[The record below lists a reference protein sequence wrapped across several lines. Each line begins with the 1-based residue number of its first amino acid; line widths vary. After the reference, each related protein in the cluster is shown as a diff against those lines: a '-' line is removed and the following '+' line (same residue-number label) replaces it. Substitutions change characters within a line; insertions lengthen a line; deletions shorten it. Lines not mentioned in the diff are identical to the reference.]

1 MGRGP
6 DRNNETADVLYINI
20 GIGLHQSCSCLKPLY
35 AYLRRISNRMQ
46 RRKTQLLYSDTS
58 YSDTSGMI
66 VFTLIA
72 ELKHYHSLCHSLSIT
87 AELFTAK
94 IMASSPQKSLG
105 STSKR
110 HVTFPV
116 SSCPD
121 HDDLP
126 MIFVQ

>member
-66 VFTLIA
+66 VFTLI
-72 ELKHYHSLCHSLSIT
+72 YHSLCHSLSIT

-105 STSKR
+105 ST
-110 HVTFPV
+110 
-116 SSCPD
+116 
-121 HDDLP
+121 LN
-126 MIFVQ
+126 I

>member
-35 AYLRRISNRMQ
+35 AYIRRISNRMQ

-105 STSKR
+105 ST
-110 HVTFPV
+110 
-116 SSCPD
+116 
-121 HDDLP
+121 LN
-126 MIFVQ
+126 I

>member
-20 GIGLHQSCSCLKPLY
+20 GIGLHQSLY

-66 VFTLIA
+66 FFTLIA

-105 STSKR
+105 ST
-110 HVTFPV
+110 
-116 SSCPD
+116 
-121 HDDLP
+121 LN
-126 MIFVQ
+126 I

>member
-72 ELKHYHSLCHSLSIT
+72 ELTLSFTVSFFIDHCRIVHCQNNG
-87 AELFTAK
+87 LFPPK
-94 IMASSPQKSLG
+94 
-105 STSKR
+105 
-110 HVTFPV
+110 VTW
-116 SSCPD
+116 
-121 HDDLP
+121 
-126 MIFVQ
+126 

>member
-58 YSDTSGMI
+58 YSHTSGMI

-72 ELKHYHSLCHSLSIT
+72 ELKQCHSLSIT

-105 STSKR
+105 ST
-110 HVTFPV
+110 
-116 SSCPD
+116 
-121 HDDLP
+121 LN
-126 MIFVQ
+126 I

>member
-20 GIGLHQSCSCLKPLY
+20 GQSCSCLKPLY

-105 STSKR
+105 ST
-110 HVTFPV
+110 
-116 SSCPD
+116 
-121 HDDLP
+121 LN
-126 MIFVQ
+126 I